1 MARVTVFNTI
11 GSNET
16 SFNYTGT
23 NWSDLQIELAAN
35 NISYKGMSAIVG
47 ESQVTLES
55 AQAMTPTDDF
65 TLFLLPIEVKSGVE
79 DDADFGDDY
88 ENDADYEAYDAPA
101 VVQPFL
107 SLETQTFI
115 KQLEDAKAV
124 LDVVLTTLRGK
135 VITDPHIIE
144 MQRRAAALM
153 AGRR

>member
-1 MARVTVFNTI
+1 MARVTVFNTV

-16 SFNYTGT
+16 SFDYTGS
-23 NWSDLQIELAAN
+23 NWSDLQVELSAN
-35 NISYKGMSAIVG
+35 NVSYKGMSAIIG

-65 TLFLLPIEVKSGVE
+65 TLFLLPIEVKSGVDTDANFEE
-79 DDADFGDDY
+79 DYDDIDGY
-88 ENDADYEAYDAPA
+88 EQYDAPA
-101 VVQPFL
+101 VAQPFL

-144 MQRRAAALM
+144 MQRKAAALM